1 MKLNDIINK
10 WSIHFALEP
19 NLLDLRKQLRND
31 INSYAVSV
39 ANKALKTASEN
50 AKVQYFVIGK
60 KTDVSELTAR
70 IDKQSILNTPINV
83 DDL

>member
-1 MKLNDIINK
+1 MKLNEIINK

-19 NLLDLRKQLRND
+19 NLFDLRKQLRND
-31 INSYAVSV
+31 INSYAVAV

-50 AKVQYFVIGK
+50 AKVQYFVVGK